1 MALTGCLV
9 QGSGPAIFVIENA
22 KKDAKSD
29 TEKGVSYIVVA
40 SSPDLNLRTHL
51 NHEVT
56 ITGQSDGKTAPA
68 TGTKFEEKDLPKLTA
83 KNVTMVSNTCAVVH
97 GRPSS
102 RDVGRPVLES
112 DRRDWRQGSVSRAGW
127 RLYAYRRRDGCAS
140 RVACASS
147 S

>member
-1 MALTGCLV
+1 MKRLLTALAVSLATASTFAMQQPPPAQQAPPAQEQKAAAPEVALTGCLV

-83 KNVTMVSNTCAVVH
+83 KNVTMVSNTCA
-97 GRPSS
+97 
-102 RDVGRPVLES
+102 L
-112 DRRDWRQGSVSRAGW
+112 
-127 RLYAYRRRDGCAS
+127 AS
-140 RVACASS
+140 R
-147 S
+147 